1 MRNLNVNNEL
11 LKLRIEDTIRIQKPQ
26 AVHFGAGNIGR
37 GFIAPLLTRSNYD
50 VTFVTQ
56 SKTKISQ
63 LQLRNEYPVNIA
75 NQANNQMIVRNVT
88 AISTQDKYAI
98 ASQIATA
105 NLITTAVGVEN
116 LPNIAPKIALG
127 IRLRKLMNI
136 TDPLHIIACEN
147 SINNSTK
154 LKKIVYQHLPIE
166 LHDYTSRFVAFPNT
180 AVDRIVPAIRHEDP
194 LEVTV
199 EPYYEWI
206 IDHSAMLEGLPPIEG
221 VQLVDSLE
229 AFIERKMFTVNTGHC
244 SIAYL
249 GYLNGYSTIQEVM
262 TDPKLAIN
270 IQKVM
275 EETGDMLV
283 EKHDFDRKEQT
294 QYINK
299 TLKRFSNPYLTD
311 DIVRIGRSPLRK
323 LSLNDRLVRPTMLS
337 YDLGLDVS
345 NLTNTIAAALLY
357 DNDED
362 PEAIELKHAFQTH
375 TIHEVIAK
383 YLGIPTHHPV
393 HQKVAKKYTKFKKAL
408 QLAIRA

>member
-1 MRNLNVNNEL
+1 VRNLNANNEL
-11 LKLRIEDTIRIQKPQ
+11 LKLKIEDNTRKRKPQ

-88 AISTQDKYAI
+88 AISTQDQYAI

-105 NLITTAVGVEN
+105 NLITTAVGVAN

-127 IRLRKLMNI
+127 IRLRKLMDN
-136 TDPLHIIACEN
+136 TEPLHIVACEN
-147 SINNSTK
+147 SINNSTI

-166 LHDYTSRFVAFPNT
+166 LHDYTSHFVAFPNT
-180 AVDRIVPAIRHEDP
+180 AVDRIVPGIHHEDP

-283 EKHDFDRKEQT
+283 EKHDFDRIQQT

-393 HQKVAKKYTKFKKAL
+393 HQKVAKKYTTFKKAL
-408 QLAIRA
+408 QLSVRA